1 MFTSGMVMVMPMT
14 MVMIYI
20 LWWSVS
26 TFLLIFFLQKGHE
39 AGVFPVLQN
48 MTHMR
53 LTWEELLWSVTAV
66 EGSKYWGRVW
76 RNTNGK
82 IWEIQKRRCRKY
94 KCCGTRLT
102 MVGRTKTD
110 CRSVSTAP
118 THWFCHQD
126 TKVNVCL
133 SLKLENSRLEMRE
146 SKQKRDTKKHTIVAT
161 SFLNGKG
168 SYFHFWPFEFA
179 KYTDDDVRIWE

>member
-1 MFTSGMVMVMPMT
+1 MT
-14 MVMIYI
+14 MHS
-20 LWWSVS
+20 L
-26 TFLLIFFLQKGHE
+26 KKRGHK

-48 MTHMR
+48 LTHMR

-146 SKQKRDTKKHTIVAT
+146 SKQKRDTKSTPLLQHPSLMERGPI
-161 SFLNGKG
+161 FIFDLLNL
-168 SYFHFWPFEFA
+168 PNIQMM
-179 KYTDDDVRIWE
+179 T